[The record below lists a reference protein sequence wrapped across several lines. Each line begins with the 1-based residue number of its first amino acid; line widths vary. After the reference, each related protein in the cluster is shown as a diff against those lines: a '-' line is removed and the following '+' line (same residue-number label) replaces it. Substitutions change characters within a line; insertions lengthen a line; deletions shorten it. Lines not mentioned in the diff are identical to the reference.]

1 MNVIYL
7 RSVVHLIMIVMFPA
21 SLPRTSQIVRTQT
34 RGHKGRHR
42 NHREGGNEVRNRS
55 RKKCN
60 VFRGMLFPRI
70 SFHSIRARLAAF
82 AISAFGE
89 SRYAHSFYVIVAE
102 DNTSAVR
109 GDVCLESLTSIGS
122 WRDALKFR

>member
-55 RKKCN
+55 PEEVQRIPGD
-60 VFRGMLFPRI
+60 VVSPDFI
-70 SFHSIRARLAAF
+70 SFHP
-82 AISAFGE
+82 G
-89 SRYAHSFYVIVAE
+89 
-102 DNTSAVR
+102 
-109 GDVCLESLTSIGS
+109 
-122 WRDALKFR
+122 